1 MSFFKTKV
9 EREMMEQMQ
18 REEQMQ
24 VFNDQINELKAK
36 RQEYAK
42 IAAEAEVN
50 GDLGTYEVAVNA
62 LVELNDVI
70 SSLTQ
75 TKANFDII
83 NVSNSIATNMA
94 MAVNA
99 LDSMANGKH
108 KMPDIRKLQKTS
120 VKVKKYIKQITFSQK
135 AMSRMMSTTN
145 PANKP
150 RSAEEIGSVRPMI
163 DAEISRLVGGA
174 ASGLSSKGMSHG
186 TQATGSMDFDLSSEI
201 QAEKN
206 RII

>member
-1 MSFFKTKV
+1 MSFFKNKV

-24 VFNDQINELKAK
+24 IFNEQIAELKSK

-50 GDLGTYEVAVNA
+50 GDAGTYEVAVNA
-62 LVELNDVI
+62 LIELNNVI
-70 SSLTQ
+70 SSLMQ

-94 MAVNA
+94 MAVNV
-99 LDSMANGKH
+99 LDTMANGKQR
-108 KMPDIRKLQKTS
+108 MPDMRKIQKAS
-120 VKVKKYIKQITFSQK
+120 VKVKNYIKNISLSQK
-135 AMSRMMSTTN
+135 AMSKMMSSAN
-145 PANKP
+145 PANKV
-150 RSAEEIGSVRPMI
+150 RTAEEVGSVRPMI
-163 DAEISRLVGGA
+163 DAEISRLVGGSAVSLGTTSAQTTTKSA
-174 ASGLSSKGMSHG
+174 ADEL
-186 TQATGSMDFDLSSEI
+186 DLTSQI
-201 QAEKN
+201 LAEKN

>member
-24 VFNDQINELKAK
+24 IFNEQIAELKSK

-50 GDLGTYEVAVNA
+50 GDAGTYEVAVNA
-62 LVELNDVI
+62 LIELNNVI
-70 SSLTQ
+70 SSLMQ

-94 MAVNA
+94 MAVNV
-99 LDSMANGKH
+99 LDTMANGKQR
-108 KMPDIRKLQKTS
+108 MPDMRKIQKAS
-120 VKVKKYIKQITFSQK
+120 VKVKNYIKNISLSQK
-135 AMSRMMSTTN
+135 AMSKMMSSAN
-145 PANKP
+145 PANKV
-150 RSAEEIGSVRPMI
+150 RTAEEVGSVRPMI
-163 DAEISRLVGGA
+163 DAEISRLVGGSAVSLGTTSAQTTTKSA
-174 ASGLSSKGMSHG
+174 ADEL
-186 TQATGSMDFDLSSEI
+186 DLTSQI
-201 QAEKN
+201 LAEKN

>member
-24 VFNDQINELKAK
+24 IFNEQIAELKSK

-50 GDLGTYEVAVNA
+50 GDAGTYEVAVNA
-62 LVELNDVI
+62 LIELNNVI
-70 SSLTQ
+70 SSLMQ

-94 MAVNA
+94 MAVNV
-99 LDSMANGKH
+99 LDTMANGKQ
-108 KMPDIRKLQKTS
+108 KMPDMRKIQKAS
-120 VKVKKYIKQITFSQK
+120 VKVKNYIKNISLSQK
-135 AMSRMMSTTN
+135 AMSKMMSSAN
-145 PANKP
+145 PANKV
-150 RSAEEIGSVRPMI
+150 RTAEEVGSVRPMI
-163 DAEISRLVGGA
+163 DAEISRLVGGSAVSLGTTSAQTTTKSA
-174 ASGLSSKGMSHG
+174 ADEL
-186 TQATGSMDFDLSSEI
+186 DLTSQI
-201 QAEKN
+201 LAEKN